1 MAENRFFRT
10 LCSWRVRAGSLGLV
24 LVLVLAKPTPRSF
37 SIGLAVC
44 LLGIALRTWAAGHL
58 RKEKELAV
66 SGPYQY
72 TRNPLYLG
80 NLFVGSGVVLGAHS
94 WWALAIFVFYFLL
107 FYPAVVQREKDRMKE
122 LFPEKY
128 EAYRK
133 FVPLFFPRFRS
144 SSSSGNTA
152 FSWAHY
158 LKNKEYRGLAAASIF
173 WAIMLAKTLWLR

>member
-1 MAENRFFRT
+1 MAKTNLFKLLGR
-10 LCSWRVRAGSLGLV
+10 WRVRAGSLSLV
-24 LVLVLAKPTPRSF
+24 LVLILARPTPRSF

-44 LLGIALRTWAAGHL
+44 LMGIALRTWAAGHL

-94 WWALAIFVFYFLL
+94 WWVVAIFVFYFLL
-107 FYPAVVQREKDRMKE
+107 FYPAVIQRERARMKE

-128 EAYRK
+128 EAYGK
-133 FVPLFFPRFRS
+133 FVPLFFPRFKSGSRS
-144 SSSSGNTA
+144 NGIA
-152 FSWAHY
+152 FSWARY
-158 LKNKEYRGLAAASIF
+158 KKNKEYRGLGAGCVF
-173 WAIMLAKTLWLR
+173 WAIMLAKMLLTR